1 MVNVGYPALKGWAML
16 CRPAL
21 RDSGF
26 LAVALSVGLVAAHL
40 CFGWLLGLRRS
51 YPTMGYIPES
61 WDFALTGRG

>member
-1 MVNVGYPALKGWAML
+1 
-16 CRPAL
+16 L

-51 YPTMGYIPES
+51 YHTMGYIPES